1 MTKTLIIGSNG
12 NAGHMIHAYL
22 KGAGY
27 LVSSLARNNAD
38 YIVNIET
45 KKDLLALKNIMSDF
59 DYVINCAGV
68 LVSASQDK
76 PERAMLLNSFLPQY
90 IASCLSATKT
100 KLIHLSTDCVFSG
113 TDHGGYA
120 VTRLPD
126 ERQTY
131 GFSKSLGEV
140 NNAKDLTLRMSY
152 IGPEI
157 SEHASGL
164 LDWFLN
170 LEPGSTIV
178 GWKNHFWSGITTLE
192 LAKIIEMHIS
202 TDECVG
208 LHNLSRENFRI
219 SKYDLLR
226 HFREVFQK
234 DITINPIEHEKNID
248 KSLIRSLPNE
258 TLPVKPFNRQ
268 LVELRE
274 WMVANKQ
281 MYRY

>member
-1 MTKTLIIGSNG
+1 MTKILIIGSNG

-22 KGAGY
+22 KDAGY

-45 KKDLLALKNIMSDF
+45 KKDFLALKNIMSDF

-131 GFSKSLGEV
+131 GDDYLTHYIIRSRPWY
-140 NNAKDLTLRMSY
+140 NNKNGHNLVF
-152 IGPEI
+152 I
-157 SEHASGL
+157 L
-164 LDWFLN
+164 LDS
-170 LEPGSTIV
+170 EQ
-178 GWKNHFWSGITTLE
+178 
-192 LAKIIEMHIS
+192 IS
-202 TDECVG
+202 MVVY
-208 LHNLSRENFRI
+208 I
-219 SKYDLLR
+219 S
-226 HFREVFQK
+226 
-234 DITINPIEHEKNID
+234 
-248 KSLIRSLPNE
+248 
-258 TLPVKPFNRQ
+258 
-268 LVELRE
+268 
-274 WMVANKQ
+274 
-281 MYRY
+281 